1 MNKRLYLF
9 LLPVMIVVLAAC
21 TDDSNVDSEAAEE
34 TGGETSGDGGDF
46 VVSYGSD
53 LTSLD
58 PHGTSDLPSDQVNTN
73 IFETLVNQNA
83 DVEIEPLL
91 ATDWEQ
97 TDDNTWVFNLR
108 DDVTFHDGSEF
119 NAEVVKANID
129 RLLDP
134 ATASPRLN
142 LFEMIEEVDAIDEYT
157 VEITTEYPF
166 APLLN
171 HLTSDGASM
180 ISKTVIDEDYKA
192 ALESA
197 ESDLTVEEYYELRE
211 NGGEE
216 YENVADEI
224 SGETGAVVEQNPIG
238 TNYAQ
243 FEERNS
249 GESTTLSRFED
260 YWGEPMNLDTITY
273 KVVSETGSRIA
284 ELETGE
290 SHMIGGFEPNHL
302 QRIENNAET
311 EPYTL
316 YNIATEFIGFN
327 TQKEPLDDKRVRQA
341 ISHVVDKEEIID
353 GIYSGTGRIPAGPIA
368 PELLGH
374 DEDLEGLEHDI
385 ERAQE
390 LMTEAGYED
399 GFEINIVTN
408 DAPERVDVAIYLQE
422 ALQQINVEATVD
434 QIEWGAYLEETGTG
448 EHDIFILGWPNP
460 TGDPDQ
466 SVWPLF
472 HSSMEGSQGNRTFL
486 DNEEVDELLEAGR
499 TTTDDSERIE
509 IYQEL
514 QEILV
519 DEAPMIYMRQA
530 LSMNAQRSDVEGLYI
545 NNYNKPDFRNV
556 TLGE

>member
-1 MNKRLYLF
+1 MNKKLSLL
-9 LLPVMIVVLAAC
+9 LLPVLLLLVAC
-21 TDDSNVDSEAAEE
+21 TDDGDVDPEAENGTEGEAE
-34 TGGETSGDGGDF
+34 GGGDF

-58 PHGTSDLPSDQVNTN
+58 PHAVSDLPSDQVNTN
-73 IFETLVNQNA
+73 IYETLLTQ
-83 DVEIEPLL
+83 DEEMEIESLL
-91 ATDWEQ
+91 AEDWEQ

-108 DDVTFHDGSEF
+108 EDVTFHDGSVL
-119 NAEVVKANID
+119 NAEAVKANFD

-134 ATASPRLN
+134 ATASARMN
-142 LFEMIEEVDAIDEYT
+142 LFEMIEEVAVVDEYT

-180 ISKTVIDEDYKA
+180 ISKEVIDEDYGS

-197 ESDLTVEEYYELRE
+197 GSDMTVEDYYELRE
-211 NGGEE
+211 AGGEE
-216 YENVADEI
+216 YEAVVDDI
-224 SGETGAVVEQNPIG
+224 SGEVGTVVEQQPIG

-243 FEERNS
+243 FEERNP
-249 GESTTLSRFED
+249 GESTTLSRFDD
-260 YWGEPMNLDTITY
+260 YWGGAMNLDTVTY
-273 KVVSETGSRIA
+273 RVVSETGSRIA

-302 QRIENNAET
+302 QRIEDNDET
-311 EPYTL
+311 ESYTL
-316 YNIATEFIGFN
+316 YNIAVEFIGFN

-353 GIYSGTGRIPAGPIA
+353 GIYSGTGRIPAGPIQ

-374 DEDLEGLEHDI
+374 DEDLEGLEHDV

-390 LMTEAGYED
+390 LMAEAGYED
-399 GFEINIVTN
+399 GFDISIITN

-422 ALQQINVEATVD
+422 ALQEINVDATVD
-434 QIEWGAYLEETGTG
+434 QLEWGAYLEETGTG
-448 EHDIFILGWPNP
+448 DHDIFILGWPNP

-472 HSSMEGSQGNRTFL
+472 HSSMEGSQGNRTFT
-486 DNEEVDELLEAGR
+486 DDERIDELLEAGR
-499 TTTDDSERIE
+499 MTTDEAERVE
-509 IYQEL
+509 IYHEL

-545 NNYNKPDFRNV
+545 NNYNKPDFRDV
-556 TLGE
+556 TINE